1 MSYIII
7 GIILCAVMITGGLIY
22 IADSIKLFSE
32 VYYEIK
38 LEEMKRNDQR
48 R

>member
-7 GIILCAVMITGGLIY
+7 GIVLCTVTITIGLVH

-38 LEEMKRNDQR
+38 LEEMKRNE
-48 R
+48 